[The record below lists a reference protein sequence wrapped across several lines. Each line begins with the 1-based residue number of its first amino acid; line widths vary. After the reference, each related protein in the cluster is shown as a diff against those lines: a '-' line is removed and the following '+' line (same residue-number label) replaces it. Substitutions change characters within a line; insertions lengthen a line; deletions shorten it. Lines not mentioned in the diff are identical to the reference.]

1 MTTLPAYRSLA
12 TCAFILCSASALAT
26 SPAAAQDSGAVR
38 GTVVEAATLRPIRGV
53 DIRIEG
59 VLRDIT
65 TDSSG
70 TFRVSALPEGLY
82 IVSARRFGYS
92 AVRQVNVRV
101 TRGKTTMLEFALEPV
116 AIRLDAARVD
126 ATSIARDPEAP
137 VGRFDYSA
145 EEIRRTPGA
154 AGDIFRAIETLPGVS
169 SSGGEFSA
177 FSVRGGGPRDNLIFI
192 DEIPFDKVT
201 HLEGGIESDE
211 AQGGRFS
218 IFAPDLVHSAE
229 FQAGGFAAQYGGK
242 SASLLRLRLKDG
254 NSETP
259 TLTGRYD
266 LLGWEAGYDGPSKID
281 GRTSVL
287 FSARHENLTRALK
300 LIGRGDAG
308 TPSFTDVIA
317 KTSMTINARNK
328 LTLLGI
334 LSPERVVRTVDN
346 VLEEPDTNDT
356 ALYAW
361 SETKSVMGATWQLLA
376 GQSSVI
382 QTSVYTRRFTRS
394 NALGNS
400 YPDIPIDGGT
410 SIAGRQSSRTD
421 DRSDSEAGM
430 RSVARLSA
438 GRHALILSIEAA
450 GRETKGGRAVA
461 GGDTLYTFDHLDPR
475 PSPDQYFLVVTPD
488 RYDSHFSHRGTQL
501 AASSSYERMFGGDGS
516 AIIGG
521 RYEHSALTGRN
532 DVVPRA
538 SVALPTVAGLS
549 FNVAGGVYLQDADL
563 QLIAAN
569 ANNALLPAERSTH
582 VIAGVSRL
590 FRPDIRLSV
599 EGYYRTLSDI
609 AVVQDRTTGL
619 AGATG
624 TGFASG
630 IDVDLVKRLTDRF
643 FGQVGYSFAVSK
655 RNDNRGDRTYDAD
668 SNQPNSLNV
677 LGGYTLNAAWSFS
690 GKFKIASGRPTD
702 DYIIHANVVPAT
714 GLIRYSQEVTAHNAA
729 RFPNLQ
735 TLNIRADYQAHV
747 GRAGIDAFLD
757 VLDAYNRLNVNNVR
771 LVERKGD
778 TVFDGVRIVPTF
790 GLKLLY

>member
-1 MTTLPAYRSLA
+1 MSTLLAYRSPAVNAL
-12 TCAFILCSASALAT
+12 ILFCLSGLLT
-26 SPAAAQDSGAVR
+26 SPAAAQDPGALR
-38 GTVVEAATLRPIRGV
+38 GTVVEAATLRPINGV

-59 VLRDIT
+59 VTRNVI
-65 TDSSG
+65 TDSAG
-70 TFRVSALPEGLY
+70 VFRVSALHEGLY
-82 IVSARRFGYS
+82 VVSARRLGYT
-92 AVRQVNVRV
+92 AARQVNVRV
-101 TRGKTTMLEFALEPV
+101 TRGKTTMVEFALEPV
-116 AIRLDAARVD
+116 AVRLDAARVE
-126 ATSIARDPEAP
+126 AAPITRDPEAP

-254 NSETP
+254 NAETP
-259 TLTGRYD
+259 TVTGRYD
-266 LLGWEAGYDGPSKID
+266 LLGWEADYDGPSKID
-281 GRTSVL
+281 DRTSVL
-287 FSARHENLTRALK
+287 FSARHENLARALK

-317 KTSMTINARNK
+317 KTSTTINARNK

-334 LSPERVVRTVDN
+334 LAPERVVRTVDN

-361 SETKSVMGATWQLLA
+361 SETKSVIGATWQLLA
-376 GQSSVI
+376 GHASVI
-382 QTSVYTRRFTRS
+382 QTSAYARRFTRS
-394 NALGNS
+394 NALGDS
-400 YPDIPIDGGT
+400 YPDIPIAGGT
-410 SIAGRQSSRTD
+410 SIAERQSVRTD
-421 DRSDSEAGM
+421 DRSESEVGV

-438 GRHALILSIEAA
+438 GRDALILSIEAA

-461 GGDTLYTFDHLDPR
+461 GGDTLFTFDHLDQR
-475 PSPDQYFLVVTPD
+475 PSPDQYFLVITPD
-488 RYDSHFSHRGTQL
+488 RYDSRYSHRGTQL
-501 AASSSYERMFGGDGS
+501 AASSSYEHMFGGDGS

-538 SVALPTVAGLS
+538 SIAFPTVAGLS

-569 ANNALLPAERSTH
+569 PNNAFLPPERSTH
-582 VIAGVSRL
+582 LIGGVSRL
-590 FRPDIRLSV
+590 IRPDVRLSV
-599 EGYYRTLSDI
+599 EGYYRTLNDI
-609 AVVQDRTTGL
+609 TVVQDRTTGL

-630 IDVDLVKRLTDRF
+630 VDVDLVKRLTDRV
-643 FGQVGYSFAVSK
+643 FGQV
-655 RNDNRGDRTYDAD
+655 
-668 SNQPNSLNV
+668 
-677 LGGYTLNAAWSFS
+677 
-690 GKFKIASGRPTD
+690 
-702 DYIIHANVVPAT
+702 
-714 GLIRYSQEVTAHNAA
+714 
-729 RFPNLQ
+729 
-735 TLNIRADYQAHV
+735 
-747 GRAGIDAFLD
+747 
-757 VLDAYNRLNVNNVR
+757 
-771 LVERKGD
+771 
-778 TVFDGVRIVPTF
+778 
-790 GLKLLY
+790 